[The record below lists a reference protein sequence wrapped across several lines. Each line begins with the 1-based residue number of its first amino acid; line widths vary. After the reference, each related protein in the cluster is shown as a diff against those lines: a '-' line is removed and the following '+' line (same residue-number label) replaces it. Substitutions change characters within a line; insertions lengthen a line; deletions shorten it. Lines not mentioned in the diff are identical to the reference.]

1 MKKSI
6 PAFSLVEM
14 LITIGILAIV
24 MLIATQ
30 TLNTI
35 FKVSTIS
42 RFKTIT
48 RNEVGFSLE
57 LVERLLANSN
67 VVDVYLYDLSD
78 PDAPEDKNRTIRK
91 YNEETGE
98 MVDDDSFVPQITY
111 DGQLENGEL
120 GTEVHIRP
128 YGYNIWVCIGYF
140 SGTEGYDDRGYLL
153 KRTLVDFPEGE
164 GHESCFA
171 PGPVD
176 ENPILSLTSQ
186 DVKVN
191 NFKVSYIRSTNLNNV
206 FYVDLEMEPTSWAP
220 GDSSVIK
227 KEVVRQAVITTK
239 GLTWY

>member
-14 LITIGILAIV
+14 LITIGIFAIV

-48 RNEVGFSLE
+48 RNEIGFSLE

-78 PDAPEDKNRTIRK
+78 PDSPEDQNLTLRK
-91 YNEETGE
+91 YNEETGRME
-98 MVDDDSFVPQITY
+98 DDDSFVPDSIY
-111 DGQLENGEL
+111 ADQLENGEL
-120 GTEVHIRP
+120 GTEIHIRP

-140 SGTEGYDDRGYLL
+140 SGTNENIDTGYLL
-153 KRTLVDFPEGE
+153 KRTVVDLVG
-164 GHESCFA
+164 GHQSCFA
-171 PGPVD
+171 PGDP
-176 ENPILSLTSQ
+176 EINPILSLTSE
-186 DVKVN
+186 DVKVKD
-191 NFKVSYIRSTNLNNV
+191 FKVSYIKSTNLNNV
-206 FYVDLEMEPTSWAP
+206 FYVDLSMEPTSWAP
-220 GDSSVIK
+220 GDRGSIK
-227 KEVVRQAVITTK
+227 REVVRQAVITTK

>member
-78 PDAPEDKNRTIRK
+78 SNSSEEENITIRK
-91 YNEETGE
+91 YDEVNGV
-98 MVDDDSFVPQITY
+98 MVDDDEGEVSAIYQEA
-111 DGQLENGEL
+111 QLENGEL
-120 GTEVHIRP
+120 GTEIHIRP

-140 SGTEGYDDRGYLL
+140 SGTEDNAQRGYLL
-153 KRTLVDFPEGE
+153 KRTMVELD
-164 GHESCFA
+164 GHQSCFA
-171 PGPVD
+171 PGNPGI
-176 ENPILSLTSQ
+176 NPILSLTSE

-191 NFKVSYIRSTNLNNV
+191 DFKVSYIKSTNLNNV
-206 FYVDLEMEPTSWAP
+206 FYVDLTMEPTSWAP
-220 GDSSVIK
+220 GDRSVIK